1 MGQKGKGKASH
12 MEESGAFGESK
23 TAFGKSK
30 TASGDPLGYKL
41 S

>member
-12 MEESGAFGESK
+12 MEEREVLRESK
-23 TAFGKSK
+23 TP
-30 TASGDPLGYKL
+30 SGDILGYRD

>member
-12 MEESGAFGESK
+12 MEESGVLGESK
-23 TAFGKSK
+23 TP
-30 TASGDPLGYKL
+30 SGDILGYRL